1 VTFGT
6 HVFEHGVNGSDVVVG
21 EAFSLVF
28 APKDIAEFLE
38 VFEGG
43 CVVISPDGVGLE
55 LGLEAPTAAKTF
67 GSYFA
72 FFAVGS
78 DSFPNRNVPHGKIVF
93 GGA

>member
-6 HVFEHGVNGSDVVVG
+6 HVFEHGVNGRYVVMR

-38 VFEGG
+38 VFEGRG
-43 CVVISPDGVGLE
+43 VVISPDGIGLE
-55 LGLEAPTAAKTF
+55 LGLEAPTSAKTF

-78 DSFPNRNVPHGKIVF
+78 DSFPNMNVPHGKIVF